1 MVCGEPITQRSGVME
16 RKFDRGMALD
26 QVKHWQVSARAG
38 IGKDEIEIADRLV
51 VVDGKRE
58 MDAFHRWFDYS
69 TACDSV
75 DSVFSWRYNPT
86 MFNIVILG
94 IASLLTD
101 ISTEMVYPLLPLYLT
116 SARIGATP
124 AIVGIIEGFAESTAS
139 LIRVF
144 SGAWSDRI
152 QRRKPITILGYSAST
167 IGKFLLYV
175 STTWHVVLAGR
186 LTDRFGKGIRTAP
199 RDALIADS
207 SDAAKRGAAFGL
219 HRALD
224 TAGATIG
231 VIIAYLLFIS
241 VQNDFST
248 IFLLSLIPA
257 ALGVLA
263 LFFVRESKPPAVFET
278 RVKSGGEPWWRNVH
292 ARWSALDGRLKV
304 FLLIIFVFALG
315 NSSNQFLLLR
325 ANNLGFDNA
334 TVILMYLVYNIVY
347 ALGSYPLGRLSDR
360 VGRKSLLVL
369 GYLTYGIVYVG
380 FAIASPLQLWGLFA
394 TYGIYVALTEGVEKA
409 LVSDIA
415 PVDLRATIIGLHATF
430 TGVGLLPASV
440 LAGFLWDVFGA
451 PAPFYFGG
459 AIGVLAAVALW
470 RLI

>member
-1 MVCGEPITQRSGVME
+1 
-16 RKFDRGMALD
+16 
-26 QVKHWQVSARAG
+26 
-38 IGKDEIEIADRLV
+38 
-51 VVDGKRE
+51 
-58 MDAFHRWFDYS
+58 
-69 TACDSV
+69 
-75 DSVFSWRYNPT
+75 
-86 MFNIVILG
+86 MFNIIILG

-101 ISTEMVYPLLPLYLT
+101 VSTEMVYPLLPLYLT

-124 AIVGIIEGFAESTAS
+124 AIVGVIEGFSESIAS

-152 QRRKPITILGYSAST
+152 QRRKPIAILGYAAST
-167 IGKFLLYV
+167 IGKVFLFV
-175 STTWHVVLAGR
+175 SSTWQVVLVGR

-207 SDAAKRGAAFGL
+207 SNPDKRGAAFGL

-231 VIIAYLLFIS
+231 VIFAYLLFVS
-241 VQNDFST
+241 VRNDFSS

-257 ALGVLA
+257 ALGVLV
-263 LFFVRESKPPAVFET
+263 LFLVREKHKAAPRVVSSKE
-278 RVKSGGEPWWRNVH
+278 RWWRH
-292 ARWSALDGRLKV
+292 LGSRWRALDRRLKF
-304 FLLIIFVFALG
+304 FLVIVFVFALG

-325 ANNLGFDNA
+325 ANNLGFDDA
-334 TVILMYLVYNIVY
+334 TVILMYLGYNVVY

-369 GYLTYGIVYVG
+369 GYLTYGIVYLG
-380 FAIASPLQLWGLFA
+380 FAIASPPQLWGLFGI
-394 TYGIYVALTEGVEKA
+394 YGIYVAMTEGVEKA

-415 PVDLRATIIGLHATF
+415 PIDLRATLIGLHATF

-440 LAGFLWDVFGA
+440 LAGILWNVFGA
-451 PAPFYFGG
+451 SATFYFGG
-459 AIGVLAAVALW
+459 AIGLLASVALW
-470 RLI
+470 LLI